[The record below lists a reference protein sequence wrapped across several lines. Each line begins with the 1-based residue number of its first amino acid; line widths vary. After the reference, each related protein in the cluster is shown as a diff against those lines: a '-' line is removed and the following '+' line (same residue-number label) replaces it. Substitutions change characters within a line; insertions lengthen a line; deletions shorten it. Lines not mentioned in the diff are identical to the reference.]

1 MLYKNSILLRKNFLL
16 LLLIFFLIFQSIQVY
31 GQNAYQ
37 NNKILTIIDVAELTL
52 ENNKNILV
60 SKSNIEVA
68 EGNILKSKSVFNL
81 KFNGSIDKTYTI
93 TPLTID
99 QRENLS
105 AYSNSSYTE
114 NNLFDYTIGA
124 YKKFKFGTIINPG
137 VTFTN
142 FGKDT
147 LYNYLYEAGSGEYI
161 TNRSRV
167 YLNLNQPILKG
178 VGKEYNTADLRISNK
193 RYELTEEYYYH
204 NISTSLLES
213 FIAYL
218 EYIGAKKNLEIQKNI
233 DDKFLLIIHQIEKLI
248 EMDAIPASD
257 LNYLKANYTAR
268 KSELVNAQNQLQNYK
283 IYLANKIGLNKE
295 EIPGMFEPPNEYI
308 ISDIE
313 LVSRKEDYLGYS
325 YKQSLMNRKDYLG
338 SELLL
343 DVEKE
348 LVKYYKKSLK
358 PTLDLNL
365 SVGYNG
371 IYESGNFDQYYKPYF
386 ENIPGMNYKVGIS
399 FVIDANN
406 DLNKGN
412 LIAAKGNYNRQKA
425 LSQSLEEDIYINIS
439 KFYNDIINYK
449 EIVLLYKET
458 VRFYE
463 KALENEN
470 IKLKLGTSTVIN
482 LVQIQND
489 YYLALDLLY
498 SAILNLNMS
507 ILYYRYHTGT
517 LCSVI
522 DDNTIDIDY
531 QNLFS
536 LPFKFDNY

>member
-1 MLYKNSILLRKNFLL
+1 MLYKNSIFLKKYPLL
-16 LLLIFFLIFQSIQVY
+16 LFLIFLLIFQSIQVY
-31 GQNAYQ
+31 GQNVNQ
-37 NNKILTIIDVAELTL
+37 NNRVLSIIDVAELTL

-60 SKSNIEVA
+60 SKSNVEVA

-81 KFNGSIDKTYTI
+81 KFKGSIDKTYTI

-105 AYSNSSYTE
+105 DYSNSSYTE
-114 NNLFDYTIGA
+114 NDLFDYTIGA

-137 VTFTN
+137 ITFTN

-161 TNRSRV
+161 TNRSKV

-178 VGKEYNTADLRISNK
+178 AGKEYNTADLRISKK
-193 RYELTEEYYYH
+193 RYQLTEEYYYH

-218 EYIGAKKNLEIQKNI
+218 EYIGVKKNLEIQENI
-233 DDKFLLIIHQIEKLI
+233 DDKFLLVIHQIEKLI

-268 KSELVNAQNQLQNYK
+268 KSELVDAQNQLQNYK
-283 IYLANKIGLNKE
+283 IHLANKIGLDRE
-295 EIPGMFEPPNEYI
+295 EIPKMFEPPNEYI

-313 LVSRKEDYLGYS
+313 LVSRKEDYIGYS
-325 YKQSLMNRKDYLG
+325 YRQSLMNRKDYLG

-365 SVGYNG
+365 SIGYNG

-386 ENIPGMNYKVGIS
+386 ENIPGINYKVGIS

-406 DLNKGN
+406 DLNNGN
-412 LIAAKGNYNRQKA
+412 LIVAKGNYNRQKA

-463 KALENEN
+463 EALENEN

-517 LCSVI
+517 LCSII